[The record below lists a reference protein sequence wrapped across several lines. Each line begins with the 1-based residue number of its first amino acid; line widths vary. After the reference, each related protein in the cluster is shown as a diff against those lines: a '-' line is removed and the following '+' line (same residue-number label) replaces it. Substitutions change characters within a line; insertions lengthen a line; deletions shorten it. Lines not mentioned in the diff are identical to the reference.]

1 MLWRPLRPLKDTLFC
16 SSQQAPKLSNPQHER
31 GADNNYYPVNELQT
45 NHIEETLNAWQ
56 LHHTHL
62 SDKDERADKDETIA
76 VLQMQ
81 CASLR
86 LEGARIEEFLRK
98 RHRRMKRSSGS
109 EKRSIPMLSEFFC

>member
-1 MLWRPLRPLKDTLFC
+1 MQRRALHPLKDTLFC

-62 SDKDERADKDETIA
+62 SDKDERADEDEAIA

-86 LEGARIEEFLRK
+86 LEGARIEEVEEVGHHEDGEEQGQLIGCDVCVC
-98 RHRRMKRSSGS
+98 S
-109 EKRSIPMLSEFFC
+109 